1 MKVQSD
7 EMKASDDI
15 DETGDSDDDR
25 DGGVSK
31 PSSMRKGQLDRFYL
45 ERHEARN
52 VGGYFLPSLTYLEE
66 KGLFWRSKNN
76 GISTQ
81 LTREQRQNSIQRF
94 NIRPPPPPLADGI
107 GFLGFYDDDD
117 DEMPNI
123 VEQRRV
129 IGIGENVAIG
139 PRDAQF
145 GHIAEIS
152 AMRETDANFSPF
164 HRQSSRREE
173 IASVNA
179 SQPKRCTKESKIVI
193 HCHKHL
199 VDRHLQGKPTIC
211 DDLGNMDA
219 PPISLSAD
227 FFHPV
232 LSRPYP
238 NYDER
243 SAAIY
248 ERSVHGHGHVS
259 AYSRRPP
266 SRSSSRNASASAE
279 DIISVP
285 NVYNFVEH
293 SVIAELELHCY
304 DSESGDDYAIPLR
317 RASFKKLKL
326 TEFVPALTSKQ
337 VTEII
342 KRFQRQL
349 SLLLKRGDYHGFDE
363 CLFDFW
369 DEFFPLTKN
378 VHYYDRHTP
387 VPRMSKMH
395 TFLTKPCPKAFGT
408 MQCEIERVRVKYRTK
423 GMITGR
429 YYHTYE
435 YRLFIRD
442 RRKPNYDG
450 TIVEEFYPRMDTV
463 LMTAKYR
470 GKHYSGPSGLSPVLN
485 GKKGVNHYFL
495 YKPQQSD
502 IDEHYDFVNKDVE
515 MADINIYKQN
525 VPAAGS
531 ILELCRLQTNHLGTE
546 FQITSPRPIRRE
558 SSSDGFDREQV
569 ESEPA
574 PLSEVQSQSPLSDR
588 KNNTTLRFG
597 LKNTRKKKKDK
608 TISKKSFARI
618 TPFSFKKNG
627 SNLPL
632 KSLLHTSTEDKMVP
646 VEEKEIGA
654 ITYTANV
661 LGNRPRIMNVSIPTI
676 CDQTEMPCATDDTWT
691 KGPGQEGTMLSHLK
705 TLQQRRNDNT
715 TADENEDPSLQD
727 NFGLMSLQN
736 RPPWWNVDLAAFV
749 LNFGGRVSV
758 ASVKNFQLCDRED
771 HENIMLQ
778 FGRIDGR
785 HSFTMDFSYPLSPVQ
800 AFAISISSLQSK
812 ISFA

>member
-7 EMKASDDI
+7 DMKASDDI

-25 DGGVSK
+25 DTGASN
-31 PSSMRKGQLDRFYL
+31 PSSKRKGQLDRFYL

-52 VGGYFLPSLTYLEE
+52 VVGYYLPSLTYLEE

-129 IGIGENVAIG
+129 IGIGENVALG
-139 PRDAQF
+139 PGDAQF

-152 AMRETDANFSPF
+152 AMRETYANFSPF
-164 HRQSSRREE
+164 HRQPSRREE

-179 SQPKRCTKESKIVI
+179 SQPKRCTKEPKIVI

-199 VDRHLQGKPTIC
+199 VDRHLQGKPAIC
-211 DDLGNMDA
+211 DDLGIMDA

-238 NYDER
+238 NHDER

-248 ERSVHGHGHVS
+248 ERSVHGHVS

-266 SRSSSRNASASAE
+266 SRRSSRNASASAE
-279 DIISVP
+279 DVVSVP
-285 NVYNFVEH
+285 IVHNFVEH

-304 DSESGDDYAIPLR
+304 DSESGDDYAISLR
-317 RASFKKLKL
+317 KASFKKLKL
-326 TEFVPALTSKQ
+326 TEFVPALTSNQ

-408 MQCEIERVRVKYRTK
+408 MQCEIERVRVKYRVK

-429 YYHTYE
+429 YYHTHE

-450 TIVEEFYPRMDTV
+450 TIVEEFYPQMDTV

-485 GKKGVNHYFL
+485 GKKGVNNFFL
-495 YKPQQSD
+495 YMPKQSD

-515 MADINIYKQN
+515 MADINIYKQD

-531 ILELCRLQTNHLGTE
+531 NLELCRLQTNHLGTE

-558 SSSDGFDREQV
+558 NSSDGLDRKQV

-588 KNNTTLRFG
+588 KNNPALHPKK
-597 LKNTRKKKKDK
+597 LKTKRKDK
-608 TISKKSFARI
+608 IISKKSFARI

-627 SNLPL
+627 ANLPP
-632 KSLLHTSTEDKMVP
+632 KSLLDTSTE
-646 VEEKEIGA
+646 EEKEIGA

-691 KGPGQEGTMLSHLK
+691 KGPGQQGTMLSHLK

-727 NFGLMSLQN
+727 DFGLMSLQN